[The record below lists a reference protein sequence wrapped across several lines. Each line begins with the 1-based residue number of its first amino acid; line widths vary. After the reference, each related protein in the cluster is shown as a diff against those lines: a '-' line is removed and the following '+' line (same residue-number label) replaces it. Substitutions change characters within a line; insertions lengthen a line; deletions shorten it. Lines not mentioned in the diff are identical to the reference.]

1 MGKCHLLSTYKYR
14 KKKVEKNM
22 EHKEHKKHRNYQ
34 GKKAGA
40 VGIVTNIL
48 LALGKL
54 MVGIVSSSVSITAD
68 ALNNLMDAASS
79 IVTLVGF
86 KLAEK
91 PADEEH
97 PFGHARSEYLAGL
110 VVAMMIFVVGYELV
124 ISSIKKIIN
133 PSAVGFSGVVAVVL
147 VASIAVKFGLSSYY
161 KKVGEQISSKTLIA
175 ASVDSR
181 NDVIMTTAVLIA
193 SVVEYFTKFQMDGYI
208 GLAVAV
214 FIVYSGIN
222 LAKETMSPLL
232 GEGINEELKET
243 LEDYILSCPKVVGCH
258 DLIVHDYGPNHRFA
272 SIHVE
277 MDKNEDPL
285 VCHELIDDME
295 QECMKSHGVHLVIH
309 YDPIVTDDPE
319 AERLRQLVITILQV
333 KDERLSIHDFRMVQG
348 QGHENLIFDVLLPRD
363 LKGQEKNIQ
372 NSIETALNAIEPKTY
387 YTKITFD
394 TAFIHN

>member
-1 MGKCHLLSTYKYR
+1 MGCKEQKKYR
-14 KKKVEKNM
+14 NEI
-22 EHKEHKKHRNYQ
+22 
-34 GKKAGA
+34 GKKAGKI
-40 VGIVTNIL
+40 GIITNIL

-54 MVGIVSSSVSITAD
+54 LVGILSASVSITAD

-79 IVTLVGF
+79 IVTLIGF

-110 VVAMMIFVVGYELV
+110 VVAMLIFVVGYELV
-124 ISSIKKIIN
+124 IGSVKKILH
-133 PSAVGFSGVVAVVL
+133 PSMVHFSLGICIVL
-147 VASIAVKFGLSSYY
+147 VASIIVKYGLSAYY
-161 KKVGEQISSKTLIA
+161 KKVGEEIASTTLLA

-181 NDVIMTTAVLIA
+181 NDVIMTAAVLMA
-193 SVVEYFTKFQMDGYI
+193 SLIEYVTKVQIDGYI

-214 FIVYSGIN
+214 FIIYSGII

-232 GEGINEELKET
+232 GEGINEELKDT
-243 LEDYILSCPKVVGCH
+243 LEDYILSCPKVAGCH

-319 AERLRQLVITILQV
+319 AERLRQLVITILKV

-348 QGHENLIFDVLLPRD
+348 QGHENLIFDILLPLD

-394 TAFIHN
+394 TAFVHN

>member
-1 MGKCHLLSTYKYR
+1 M
-14 KKKVEKNM
+14 N
-22 EHKEHKKHRNYQ
+22 HKEEAKHRNDL
-34 GKKAGA
+34 GKKAGT
-40 VGIVTNIL
+40 VGIITNTC

-54 MVGIVSSSVSITAD
+54 IVGILSASVSITAD

-79 IVTLVGF
+79 IVTLIGF

-124 ISSIKKIIN
+124 FSSIKKIIN
-133 PSAVGFSGVVAVVL
+133 PSEVGFSMAVTIVL
-147 VASIAVKFGLSSYY
+147 LASIAVKFGLSRYY
-161 KKVGEQISSKTLIA
+161 KKIGNEISSTTLLA
-175 ASVDSR
+175 ASIDSR
-181 NDVIMTTAVLIA
+181 NDVVMTTAVFTA
-193 SVVEYFTKFQMDGYI
+193 SVIEYFTKVHIDGYI

-214 FIVYSGIN
+214 FIVYSGIK

-348 QGHENLIFDVLLPRD
+348 QGHENLIFDVLLPLD
-363 LKGQEKNIQ
+363 LKGQEKSIQ
-372 NSIETALNAIEPKTY
+372 KSIETVLNTIEPKTY

-394 TAFIHN
+394 TAFVHN

>member
-1 MGKCHLLSTYKYR
+1 MDHKEQKKYR
-14 KKKVEKNM
+14 NNV
-22 EHKEHKKHRNYQ
+22 
-34 GKKAGA
+34 GKRAGTI
-40 VGIVTNIL
+40 GIVTNLL

-54 MVGIVSSSVSITAD
+54 LIGILAASVSITAD

-79 IVTLVGF
+79 IVTLIGF

-110 VVAMMIFVVGYELV
+110 VVAMMIFVIGYELV
-124 ISSIKKIIN
+124 FSSVKKIIH
-133 PSAVGFSGVVAVVL
+133 PSGVNFSGAVAIVL
-147 VASIAVKFGLSSYY
+147 LASIAVKFGLSRYY
-161 KKVGEQISSKTLIA
+161 KKVGDEISSTTLLA
-175 ASVDSR
+175 TSVDSR
-181 NDVIMTTAVLIA
+181 NDVVMTSAVFVA
-193 SVVEYFTKFQMDGYI
+193 AVVEYFTKFQIDGYI
-208 GLAVAV
+208 GLAVAI
-214 FIVYSGIN
+214 FIVYSGIV

-348 QGHENLIFDVLLPRD
+348 QGHENLIFDVLLPLE
-363 LKGQEKNIQ
+363 LKGQEKAIQ
-372 NSIETALNAIEPKTY
+372 KSIETALNTIEPKTY

-394 TAFIHN
+394 TAFVHH

>member
-1 MGKCHLLSTYKYR
+1 M
-14 KKKVEKNM
+14 N
-22 EHKEHKKHRNYQ
+22 HKEQEKHRNNL
-34 GKKAGA
+34 GKRAGV
-40 VGIVTNIL
+40 VGIITNL
-48 LALGKL
+48 ALALGKL
-54 MVGIVSSSVSITAD
+54 MVGILAASVSITAD
-68 ALNNLMDAASS
+68 ALNNLMDGASS
-79 IVTLVGF
+79 IVTLIGF

-124 ISSIKKIIN
+124 FSSFKKILN
-133 PSAVGFSGVVAVVL
+133 PSSVNFSGIVAMVL
-147 VASIAVKFGLSSYY
+147 ITSIAVKLALSVYY
-161 KKVGEQISSKTLIA
+161 KKIGNEISSTTLLA

-181 NDVIMTTAVLIA
+181 NDVIMTSAVFTA
-193 SVVEYFTKFQMDGYI
+193 SVIEYFVRIQIDGYI

-214 FIVYSGIN
+214 FIVYSGIK

-232 GEGINEELKET
+232 GEGINEELKDI

-295 QECMKSHGVHLVIH
+295 HECMKSHGVHMVIH

-319 AERLRQLVITILQV
+319 AERLKKIIVTILQV
-333 KDERLSIHDFRMVQG
+333 RDERLSIHDFRMVQG
-348 QGHENLIFDVLLPRD
+348 QGHENLIFDVLLPLD

-372 NSIETALNAIEPKTY
+372 KSIENALNSIEPKTY

-394 TAFIHN
+394 TAFVHN

>member
-1 MGKCHLLSTYKYR
+1 MD
-14 KKKVEKNM
+14 
-22 EHKEHKKHRNYQ
+22 HKEQKKHRNNL
-34 GKKAGA
+34 GKKAGI
-40 VGIVTNIL
+40 VGIVANMIL
-48 LALGKL
+48 AVGKL
-54 MVGIVSSSVSITAD
+54 LVGIIAASVSITAD

-79 IVTLVGF
+79 IVTLIGF

-110 VVAMMIFVVGYELV
+110 VVAMMIFVIGYELV
-124 ISSIKKIIN
+124 ISSVKKIFH
-133 PSAVGFSGVVAVVL
+133 PSEVNFSLAVAVVL
-147 VASIAVKFGLSSYY
+147 LMSIGVKFALSVYY
-161 KKVGEQISSKTLIA
+161 KKIGNEIASTTLIA

-181 NDVIMTTAVLIA
+181 NDVIMTSAVFA
-193 SVVEYFTKFQMDGYI
+193 SSVIEYFVKVKIDGYT

-214 FIVYSGIN
+214 FIVYSGIK

-319 AERLRQLVITILQV
+319 AERLRQLVITILKV

-348 QGHENLIFDVLLPRD
+348 RGHENLIFDVLLPLD

-372 NSIETALNAIEPKTY
+372 KSIETALNTIEPKTY

-394 TAFIHN
+394 TAFVHN

>member
-1 MGKCHLLSTYKYR
+1 MNFKEQTQQRS
-14 KKKVEKNM
+14 NM
-22 EHKEHKKHRNYQ
+22 

-40 VGIVTNIL
+40 VGILVNIL
-48 LALGKL
+48 LAFAKL
-54 MVGIVSSSVSITAD
+54 MVGFISGSVSIIAD
-68 ALNNLMDAASS
+68 ALNNLMDGASS

-124 ISSIKKIIN
+124 FSSVKKIMN
-133 PSAVGFSGVVAVVL
+133 PVAVDFTLPVAIVL
-147 VASIAVKFGLSSYY
+147 LLSIMVKLGLSVYY
-161 KKVGEQISSKTLIA
+161 KKVGSEILSTTLLA

-181 NDVIMTTAVLIA
+181 NDVVMTAAVFGA
-193 SVVEYFTKFQMDGYI
+193 SVIEYFCKVQIDGYV
-208 GLAVAV
+208 GLAVAI
-214 FIVYSGIN
+214 FIIYSGIV
-222 LAKETMSPLL
+222 LARETMSPLL
-232 GEGINEELKET
+232 GEGINEELKGV

-277 MDKNEDPL
+277 MDKAEDPL
-285 VCHELIDDME
+285 VCHEIIDDME
-295 QECMKSHGVHLVIH
+295 EECMRSHGVHMVIH

-319 AERLRQLVITILQV
+319 VERLKQLVITILHI

-348 QGHENLIFDVLLPRD
+348 QGHENLIFDVLLPLD
-363 LKGQEKNIQ
+363 LKGQEK
-372 NSIETALNAIEPKTY
+372 SIKKSLDEALNQIEPKTY

-394 TAFIHN
+394 TAFVHNEKLKKEN

>member
-1 MGKCHLLSTYKYR
+1 MNYKDQT
-14 KKKVEKNM
+14 
-22 EHKEHKKHRNYQ
+22 KHRNDL
-34 GKKAGA
+34 GKRAGT
-40 VGIVTNIL
+40 VGIITNTC

-54 MVGIVSSSVSITAD
+54 MVGIISASVSITAD

-79 IVTLVGF
+79 IVTLIGF

-124 ISSIKKIIN
+124 ISSVQKILE
-133 PSAVGFSGVVAVVL
+133 PAEVSFSFAAAIVL
-147 VASIAVKFGLSSYY
+147 VGSIVVKYGLSLYY
-161 KKVGEQISSKTLIA
+161 KKVGNEIASTTLLA

-181 NDVIMTTAVLIA
+181 NDVIMTSAVFGA
-193 SVVEYFTKFQMDGYI
+193 SAIEYFTKFQIDGYI

-214 FIVYSGIN
+214 FIVYSGIK

-348 QGHENLIFDVLLPRD
+348 QGHENLIFDVLLPLD

-372 NSIETALNAIEPKTY
+372 KSIETALNTIEPKTY

-394 TAFIHN
+394 TAFVHS

>member
-1 MGKCHLLSTYKYR
+1 M
-14 KKKVEKNM
+14 N
-22 EHKEHKKHRNYQ
+22 HKEQTKHRNDL
-34 GKKAGA
+34 GKKAGM
-40 VGIVTNIL
+40 VGILTNTC

-54 MVGIVSSSVSITAD
+54 MVGILASSVSVIAD

-124 ISSIKKIIN
+124 ISSVKKIME
-133 PSAVGFSGVVAVVL
+133 PAAVDFSLPTAIVL
-147 VASIAVKFGLSSYY
+147 VASIFVKYGLSIYY
-161 KKVGEQISSKTLIA
+161 KKVGDEISSTTLLA
-175 ASVDSR
+175 ASTDSQ
-181 NDVIMTTAVLIA
+181 NDVVMTGAVFVAAMI
-193 SVVEYFTKFQMDGYI
+193 EKFTKFQIDGYI
-208 GLAVAV
+208 GLVVAV
-214 FIVYSGIN
+214 FIVYNGIK
-222 LAKETMSPLL
+222 LARETMSPLL

-243 LEDYILSCPKVVGCH
+243 LEDYILSCEKVVGCH

-295 QECMKSHGVHLVIH
+295 EECMRSHGVHMVIH

-319 AERLRQLVITILQV
+319 AERLRQLVITILKV
-333 KDERLSIHDFRMVQG
+333 RDERLSIHDFRMVQG
-348 QGHENLIFDVLLPRD
+348 QGHENLIFDVLIPLD

-372 NSIETALNAIEPKTY
+372 KSIETALNSIEPKTY

-394 TAFIHN
+394 TAYVHR

>member
-1 MGKCHLLSTYKYR
+1 M
-14 KKKVEKNM
+14 N
-22 EHKEHKKHRNYQ
+22 HKEQEKHRNHL
-34 GKKAGA
+34 GKKAGRI
-40 VGIVTNIL
+40 GIITNL
-48 LALGKL
+48 CLAFGKL
-54 MVGIVSSSVSITAD
+54 MVGVLAASVSIIAD

-79 IVTLVGF
+79 IVTLIGF

-124 ISSIKKIIN
+124 FSSIKKIFN
-133 PSAVGFSGVVAVVL
+133 PSYVNFSVVAAFIL
-147 VASIAVKFGLSSYY
+147 LASIAVKFGLSRYY
-161 KKVGEQISSKTLIA
+161 KKVGEEISSTTLMA

-181 NDVIMTTAVLIA
+181 NDVVMTSAVFIA
-193 SVVEYFTKFQMDGYI
+193 AVIEYFTKIQIDGYI

-214 FIVYSGIN
+214 FIIYSGIK

-309 YDPIVTDDPE
+309 YDPIVMDDPE

-333 KDERLSIHDFRMVQG
+333 RDERLTIHDFRMVQG
-348 QGHENLIFDVLLPRD
+348 QGHENLIFDVLLPLD
-363 LKGQEKNIQ
+363 LKGQEKSIQ
-372 NSIETALNAIEPKTY
+372 KSIENALNSIEPKTY

-394 TAFIHN
+394 TAFVHN

>member
-1 MGKCHLLSTYKYR
+1 MDHKEQKKYR
-14 KKKVEKNM
+14 NNV
-22 EHKEHKKHRNYQ
+22 
-34 GKKAGA
+34 GKRAGTI
-40 VGIVTNIL
+40 GIVTNLL

-54 MVGIVSSSVSITAD
+54 LVGIVAASVSITAD

-79 IVTLVGF
+79 IVTLIGF

-110 VVAMMIFVVGYELV
+110 VVAMMIFVIGYELV
-124 ISSIKKIIN
+124 FSSVKKIIH
-133 PSAVGFSGVVAVVL
+133 PSGVNFSGAVAIVL
-147 VASIAVKFGLSSYY
+147 LASIAVKFGLSRYY
-161 KKVGEQISSKTLIA
+161 KKVGDEISSTTLLA

-181 NDVIMTTAVLIA
+181 NDVVMTSAVFVA
-193 SVVEYFTKFQMDGYI
+193 AVVEYFTKFQIDGYI
-208 GLAVAV
+208 GLAVAI
-214 FIVYSGIN
+214 FIVYSGIV

-348 QGHENLIFDVLLPRD
+348 QGHENLIFDVLLPLE
-363 LKGQEKNIQ
+363 LKGQEKAIQ
-372 NSIETALNAIEPKTY
+372 KSIETALNTIEPKTY

-394 TAFIHN
+394 TAFVHH

>member
-1 MGKCHLLSTYKYR
+1 M
-14 KKKVEKNM
+14 N
-22 EHKEHKKHRNYQ
+22 HKEQEKHRNNL
-34 GKKAGA
+34 GKKAGT
-40 VGIVTNIL
+40 VGIITNL
-48 LALGKL
+48 ALALGKL
-54 MVGIVSSSVSITAD
+54 LVGILAASVSITAD

-79 IVTLVGF
+79 IVTLIGF

-110 VVAMMIFVVGYELV
+110 VGAMMIFVVGYELV
-124 ISSIKKIIN
+124 FSSIKKILN
-133 PSAVGFSGVVAVVL
+133 PSQVNFSAVVAIILITSIVV
-147 VASIAVKFGLSSYY
+147 KCGLSFYY
-161 KKVGEQISSKTLIA
+161 KKIGKEISSTTLIA

-181 NDVIMTTAVLIA
+181 NDVVMTTAVFAA
-193 SVVEYFTKFQMDGYI
+193 SVVEYFTNLQIDGYI
-208 GLAVAV
+208 GLATAV
-214 FIVYSGIN
+214 FIVYSGIV
-222 LAKETMSPLL
+222 LAKETVSPLL
-232 GEGINEELKET
+232 GEGINEELKEV

-258 DLIVHDYGPNHRFA
+258 DLIVHDYGPSHRFA

-295 QECMKSHGVHLVIH
+295 QECMKSHGVHMVIH

-348 QGHENLIFDVLLPRD
+348 QGHENLIFDVLLPLD
-363 LKGQEKNIQ
+363 LKGQEKSIQ
-372 NSIETALNAIEPKTY
+372 KSIEHALNTIEPKTY

-394 TAFIHN
+394 TAFVHT

>member
-1 MGKCHLLSTYKYR
+1 MD
-14 KKKVEKNM
+14 
-22 EHKEHKKHRNYQ
+22 HKEQKKHRNNL
-34 GKKAGA
+34 GKKAGI
-40 VGIVTNIL
+40 VGIVANMIL
-48 LALGKL
+48 AVGKL
-54 MVGIVSSSVSITAD
+54 LVGIIAASVSITAD

-79 IVTLVGF
+79 IVTLIGF

-97 PFGHARSEYLAGL
+97 PFGHARSEDLAGL
-110 VVAMMIFVVGYELV
+110 VVAMMIFVIGYELV
-124 ISSIKKIIN
+124 ISSVKKILH
-133 PSAVGFSGVVAVVL
+133 PSEVNFSLAVAVVL
-147 VASIAVKFGLSSYY
+147 LMSVGVKFALSVYY
-161 KKVGEQISSKTLIA
+161 KKIGNEIASTTLIA

-181 NDVIMTTAVLIA
+181 NDVIMTSAVFA
-193 SVVEYFTKFQMDGYI
+193 SSVIEYFVKVKIDGYT

-214 FIVYSGIN
+214 FIVYSGIK

-319 AERLRQLVITILQV
+319 AERLRQLVITILKV

-348 QGHENLIFDVLLPRD
+348 QGHENLIFDILLPLD

-372 NSIETALNAIEPKTY
+372 KSIETALNTIEPKTY

-394 TAFIHN
+394 TAFVHRGNDNVKKSHIT

>member
-1 MGKCHLLSTYKYR
+1 MNYKEQTQKR
-14 KKKVEKNM
+14 SDK
-22 EHKEHKKHRNYQ
+22 

-40 VGIVTNIL
+40 VGIFVNIL
-48 LALGKL
+48 LAIAKL
-54 MVGIVSSSVSITAD
+54 MVGFLSGSVSIIAD
-68 ALNNLMDAASS
+68 ALNNLMDGASS

-110 VVAMMIFVVGYELV
+110 VVSMMIFVVGYELV
-124 ISSIKKIIN
+124 ISSVKKIIN
-133 PSAVGFSGVVAVVL
+133 PSAVDFSLPVAIVL
-147 VASIAVKFGLSSYY
+147 LLSIIVKLGLSAYY
-161 KKVGEQISSKTLIA
+161 KKVGSEIVSKTLIA

-181 NDVIMTTAVLIA
+181 NDVVMTSAVFVA
-193 SVVEYFTKFQMDGYI
+193 SVIEFFGKVQIDGYI

-214 FIVYSGIN
+214 FIVYSGII

-232 GEGINEELKET
+232 GEGINEELKDV

-277 MDKNEDPL
+277 MDKAEDPL
-285 VCHELIDDME
+285 VCHEIIDDME
-295 QECMKSHGVHLVIH
+295 EECMRSHGVHMVIH

-319 AERLRQLVITILQV
+319 VERLKQLVITILHV
-333 KDERLSIHDFRMVQG
+333 RDERLSIHDFRMVQG
-348 QGHENLIFDVLLPRD
+348 QGHENLIFDVLIPLD
-363 LKGQEKNIQ
+363 LKGEEKNIQ
-372 NSIETALNAIEPKTY
+372 KSIEHALNTIEPKTY

-394 TAFIHN
+394 TAFVYN

>member
-1 MGKCHLLSTYKYR
+1 M
-14 KKKVEKNM
+14 N
-22 EHKEHKKHRNYQ
+22 HKKQAKERNDI
-34 GKKAGA
+34 GKRAGT
-40 VGIVTNIL
+40 VGIITNMC

-54 MVGIVSSSVSITAD
+54 MVGILSASVSITAD

-79 IVTLVGF
+79 IVTLIGF

-124 ISSIKKIIN
+124 ISSVRKIFN
-133 PSAVGFSGVVAVVL
+133 PSEVSFSLVVAMVL
-147 VASIAVKFGLSSYY
+147 IGSIFVKCWLAFYY
-161 KKVGEQISSKTLIA
+161 GKVGRKISSTTLLA
-175 ASVDSR
+175 ASADSR
-181 NDVIMTTAVLIA
+181 NDVIMTGAVFVAAIIEHF
-193 SVVEYFTKFQMDGYI
+193 VKIQIDGYI
-208 GLAVAV
+208 GLAVAI
-214 FIVYSGIN
+214 FIVYSGIK

-232 GEGINEELKET
+232 GEGINEELKDT

-333 KDERLSIHDFRMVQG
+333 RDERLSIHDFRMVQG
-348 QGHENLIFDVLLPRD
+348 QGHENLIFDVLLPND
-363 LKGQEKNIQ
+363 LKGQEKSIKNA
-372 NSIETALNAIEPKTY
+372 IETALNNIEPKTY

-394 TAFIHN
+394 TAYVHR

>member
-1 MGKCHLLSTYKYR
+1 MNYR
-14 KKKVEKNM
+14 EQ
-22 EHKEHKKHRNYQ
+22 EKHRNDL
-34 GKKAGA
+34 GKKAGR
-40 VGIVTNIL
+40 VGIVTNLL
-48 LALGKL
+48 LALGK
-54 MVGIVSSSVSITAD
+54 MIVGIVSASVSITAD

-79 IVTLVGF
+79 IVTLIGF

-110 VVAMMIFVVGYELV
+110 VVAMLIFVVGYELV
-124 ISSIKKIIN
+124 FSSVNKIFN
-133 PSAVGFSGVVAVVL
+133 PAEVEFSFIAAMILLG
-147 VASIAVKFGLSSYY
+147 SIVVKFGLSRYY
-161 KKVGEQISSKTLIA
+161 KKIGKEISSTTLLA

-181 NDVIMTTAVLIA
+181 NDVIMTTAVFLS
-193 SVVEYFTKFQMDGYI
+193 SVIEKVTKFQIDGYV

-214 FIVYSGIN
+214 FIVYSGIM
-222 LAKETMSPLL
+222 LAKETVSPLL
-232 GEGINEELKET
+232 GEGINEELQET
-243 LEDYILSCPKVVGCH
+243 LQDYILSCPKVVGCH

-348 QGHENLIFDVLLPRD
+348 QGHENLIFDVLLPLD
-363 LKGQEKNIQ
+363 LKGQEKAIQ
-372 NSIETALNAIEPKTY
+372 KSIENALNIIESKTY

-394 TAFIHN
+394 TAFVHN

>member
-1 MGKCHLLSTYKYR
+1 MNYKEQTQQR
-14 KKKVEKNM
+14 SNL
-22 EHKEHKKHRNYQ
+22 
-34 GKKAGA
+34 GKKAGL
-40 VGIVTNIL
+40 VGIFVNLL
-48 LALGKL
+48 LALAKL
-54 MVGIVSSSVSITAD
+54 LVGLISGSVSIIAD
-68 ALNNLMDAASS
+68 ALNNLMDGASS

-124 ISSIKKIIN
+124 FSSVKKMMN
-133 PSAVGFSGVVAVVL
+133 PTAVDFSLPVAVVL
-147 VASIAVKFGLSSYY
+147 VLSIAVKYGLSIYY
-161 KKVGEQISSKTLIA
+161 KKVGNEIFSTTLLA
-175 ASVDSR
+175 AAVDSR
-181 NDVIMTTAVLIA
+181 NDVVMTAAVFFA
-193 SVVEYFTKFQMDGYI
+193 SVIERFCKIQIDGYI
-208 GLAVAV
+208 GLVVSV
-214 FIVYSGIN
+214 FIIYSGIV

-232 GEGINEELKET
+232 GEGINEELKEI

-277 MDKNEDPL
+277 MDKAEDPL
-285 VCHELIDDME
+285 VCHEIIDDME
-295 QECMKSHGVHLVIH
+295 EECMRSHGVHMVIH

-319 AERLRQLVITILQV
+319 VERLKQLVIMILHI

-348 QGHENLIFDVLLPRD
+348 QGHENLIFDVLLPLD
-363 LKGQEKNIQ
+363 LKGQEK
-372 NSIETALNAIEPKTY
+372 SIKKSLDEALNTIEPKTY

-394 TAFIHN
+394 TAFVHNEKLKRDN

>member
-1 MGKCHLLSTYKYR
+1 M
-14 KKKVEKNM
+14 N
-22 EHKEHKKHRNYQ
+22 HKEQKKHRNNV
-34 GKKAGA
+34 GKKAGR
-40 VGIVTNIL
+40 VGIITNLL

-54 MVGIVSSSVSITAD
+54 LVGILAASVSITAD

-79 IVTLVGF
+79 IVTLIGF

-110 VVAMMIFVVGYELV
+110 VVAMMIFVIGYELV
-124 ISSIKKIIN
+124 ISSVKKIIH
-133 PSAVGFSGVVAVVL
+133 PSSVNFSLAIAIVL
-147 VASIAVKFGLSSYY
+147 LGSIVVKFGLSRYY
-161 KKVGEQISSKTLIA
+161 KKVGDEISSTTLLA

-181 NDVIMTTAVLIA
+181 NDVVMTSAVFFAAL
-193 SVVEYFTKFQMDGYI
+193 VEYFTKIQIDGYI
-208 GLAVAV
+208 GLAVAI
-214 FIVYSGIN
+214 FIVYSGII

-295 QECMKSHGVHLVIH
+295 QECMRSHGVHLVIH

-319 AERLRQLVITILQV
+319 AERLRQLVITILHV

-348 QGHENLIFDVLLPRD
+348 QGHENLIFDVLLPLD
-363 LKGQEKNIQ
+363 LKGQEKVIQ
-372 NSIETALNAIEPKTY
+372 KSIETALNTIEPKTY

-394 TAFIHN
+394 TAFVHH

>member
-1 MGKCHLLSTYKYR
+1 MSYK
-14 KKKVEKNM
+14 EQ
-22 EHKEHKKHRNYQ
+22 EKHRNHL
-34 GKKAGA
+34 GKKAGTI
-40 VGIVTNIL
+40 GIITNLL
-48 LALGKL
+48 LALGK
-54 MVGIVSSSVSITAD
+54 MMIGIISASVSITAD

-124 ISSIKKIIN
+124 ISSAKKILS
-133 PSAVGFSGVVAVVL
+133 PTEVEFSFVAAIILLGSV
-147 VASIAVKFGLSSYY
+147 AVKFGLSRYY
-161 KKVGEQISSKTLIA
+161 KKIGEEISSTTLLA

-181 NDVIMTTAVLIA
+181 NDVVMTTAVFTA
-193 SVVEYFTKFQMDGYI
+193 SVIEKITKFQIDGYI

-214 FIVYSGIN
+214 FIVYSGIM
-222 LAKETMSPLL
+222 LAKETVSPLL
-232 GEGINEELKET
+232 GEGINEELKDT

-309 YDPIVTDDPE
+309 YDPIVMDDPE

-333 KDERLSIHDFRMVQG
+333 KDERLTIHDFRMVQG
-348 QGHENLIFDVLLPRD
+348 QGHENLIFDVLLPLD
-363 LKGQEKNIQ
+363 LKGQEKQIQ
-372 NSIETALNAIEPKTY
+372 KSIENALNTIEPKTY

-394 TAFIHN
+394 TAFVHN

>member
-1 MGKCHLLSTYKYR
+1 MNYKEQTKQRNRAGKR
-14 KKKVEKNM
+14 
-22 EHKEHKKHRNYQ
+22 
-34 GKKAGA
+34 AGTI
-40 VGIVTNIL
+40 GIITNVI
-48 LALGKL
+48 LALGKML
-54 MVGIVSSSVSITAD
+54 IGILSASVSITAD

-124 ISSIKKIIN
+124 ISSVNKILE
-133 PSAVGFSGVVAVVL
+133 PSEVRFSVAAAVVL
-147 VASIAVKFGLSSYY
+147 VLSIVVKLWLSFYY
-161 KKVGEQISSKTLIA
+161 KKVGEQISSKTLLA
-175 ASVDSR
+175 ASTDSR
-181 NDVIMTTAVLIA
+181 NDVIMTLAVLVA
-193 SVVEYFTKFQMDGYI
+193 SVIEYLTKVKVDGYI

-214 FIVYSGIN
+214 FIVYSGIM
-222 LAKETMSPLL
+222 LAKETMSVLL
-232 GEGINEELKET
+232 GEGINEELKDI

-295 QECMKSHGVHLVIH
+295 EECMKSHGIHLVIH

-319 AERLRQLVITILQV
+319 AERLRQLVLTILQV
-333 KDERLSIHDFRMVQG
+333 KDERLTLHDFRMVQG
-348 QGHENLIFDVLLPRD
+348 QGHENLIFDVLLPND
-363 LKGQEKNIQ
+363 LRGQEKSIQ
-372 NSIETALNAIEPKTY
+372 KAIESALNTIEPKTY

-394 TAFIHN
+394 TAYVHN

>member
-1 MGKCHLLSTYKYR
+1 MDHKEQKKYR
-14 KKKVEKNM
+14 NNV
-22 EHKEHKKHRNYQ
+22 
-34 GKKAGA
+34 GKRAGTI
-40 VGIVTNIL
+40 GIVTNLL

-54 MVGIVSSSVSITAD
+54 LVGILAASVSITAD

-79 IVTLVGF
+79 IVTLIGF

-110 VVAMMIFVVGYELV
+110 VVAMMIFVIGYELV
-124 ISSIKKIIN
+124 FSSVKKIIH
-133 PSAVGFSGVVAVVL
+133 PSGVNFSGAVAIVL
-147 VASIAVKFGLSSYY
+147 LASIAVKFGLSRYY
-161 KKVGEQISSKTLIA
+161 KKVGDEISSTTLLA

-181 NDVIMTTAVLIA
+181 NDVVMTSAVFVA
-193 SVVEYFTKFQMDGYI
+193 AVVEYFTKFQIDGYI
-208 GLAVAV
+208 GLAVAI
-214 FIVYSGIN
+214 FIVYSGIV

-348 QGHENLIFDVLLPRD
+348 QGHENLIFDVLLPLE
-363 LKGQEKNIQ
+363 LKGQEKAIQ
-372 NSIETALNAIEPKTY
+372 KSIETALNTIEPKTY

-394 TAFIHN
+394 TAFVHH